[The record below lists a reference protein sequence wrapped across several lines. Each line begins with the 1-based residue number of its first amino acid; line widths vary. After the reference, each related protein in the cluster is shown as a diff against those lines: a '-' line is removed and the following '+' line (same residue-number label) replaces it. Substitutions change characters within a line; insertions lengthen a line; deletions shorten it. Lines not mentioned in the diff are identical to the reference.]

1 MSILDL
7 VSGFLSQN
15 NAAAAGQQSP
25 MAQVLASLLND
36 PTGQQQQQA
45 GNPTSQAAG
54 GLNMSQLAAGAAGA
68 MALVNMFKT
77 SGLGDQ
83 VQSWLSTGTN
93 QAVQGADMTK
103 VFGLERIT
111 QIAQTLGVDH
121 HQQAGNASSHDAG
134 GLIMSQ
140 LASGAAGAMA
150 LVNMFKTS
158 GLGDQVQSWLSTGA
172 NQAVQGA
179 DITKVFGQD
188 RIAQIAQTL
197 GVDHHQ
203 ASEQLAQALPNF
215 LDKISP
221 NGELPQGAEQLAA
234 LAKQFLS
241 STKTVV

>member
-15 NAAAAGQQSP
+15 NAAAGQQSP
-25 MAQVLASLLND
+25 MAQVLASLLNN
-36 PTGQQQQQA
+36 PTGQQQA

-54 GLNMSQLAAGAAGA
+54 GLNMTQLAAGAAGA

-93 QAVQGADMTK
+93 QAVQGAD
-103 VFGLERIT
+103 
-111 QIAQTLGVDH
+111 
-121 HQQAGNASSHDAG
+121 
-134 GLIMSQ
+134 
-140 LASGAAGAMA
+140 
-150 LVNMFKTS
+150 
-158 GLGDQVQSWLSTGA
+158 
-172 NQAVQGA
+172 
-179 DITKVFGQD
+179 ITKVFGQE

-215 LDKISP
+215 LDKLSP
-221 NGELPQGAEQLAA
+221 NGELPQSADQFAE
-234 LAKQFLS
+234 LAKQFLGN
-241 STKTVV
+241 TKTTA

>member
-15 NAAAAGQQSP
+15 NAAAGQQSP

-45 GNPTSQAAG
+45 GNQASPAASG
-54 GLNMSQLAAGAAGA
+54 FNMAQLAAGASGA
-68 MALVNMFKT
+68 IALVNMFKT

-93 QAVQGADMTK
+93 QAVQGT
-103 VFGLERIT
+103 
-111 QIAQTLGVDH
+111 
-121 HQQAGNASSHDAG
+121 
-134 GLIMSQ
+134 
-140 LASGAAGAMA
+140 
-150 LVNMFKTS
+150 
-158 GLGDQVQSWLSTGA
+158 
-172 NQAVQGA
+172 
-179 DITKVFGQD
+179 DITKVFGQE

-215 LDKISP
+215 LDKLSP
-221 NGELPQGAEQLAA
+221 NGELPQDADQLAA
-234 LAKQFLS
+234 LAKHFLGN
-241 STKTVV
+241 TKTVA

>member
-15 NAAAAGQQSP
+15 NAAAGQQSP

-45 GNPTSQAAG
+45 GNASSHTAG
-54 GLNMSQLAAGAAGA
+54 GLNMSQLAA
-68 MALVNMFKT
+68 
-77 SGLGDQ
+77 
-83 VQSWLSTGTN
+83 
-93 QAVQGADMTK
+93 
-103 VFGLERIT
+103 
-111 QIAQTLGVDH
+111 
-121 HQQAGNASSHDAG
+121 
-134 GLIMSQ
+134 
-140 LASGAAGAMA
+140 GAAGAMA

-179 DITKVFGQD
+179 DITKVFGQE

-221 NGELPQGAEQLAA
+221 NGELPQGADQLAA
-234 LAKQFLS
+234 LAKQFLGNS
-241 STKTVV
+241 NTTA

>member
-1 MSILDL
+1 MHEYQKSCIDLLIVIFLCDNKFQPFFGDFPMSILDL

-121 HQQAGNASSHDAG
+121 HQ
-134 GLIMSQ
+134 
-140 LASGAAGAMA
+140 
-150 LVNMFKTS
+150 
-158 GLGDQVQSWLSTGA
+158 
-172 NQAVQGA
+172 
-179 DITKVFGQD
+179 
-188 RIAQIAQTL
+188 
-197 GVDHHQ
+197 

-215 LDKISP
+215 LDQISP
-221 NGELPQGAEQLAA
+221 NGELPQGADQLAA
-234 LAKQFLS
+234 LAKQFLGNS
-241 STKTVV
+241 NTTA